1 MMRIKELAAASPD
14 AKVMFIITDEDV
26 KELTGIRNLTRDEL
40 MHIRDFLGDW
50 LEGWVEG
57 VEKAVESLSRR
68 EP

>member
-1 MMRIKELAAASPD
+1 MMTLKEWAKTSPD
-14 AKVMFIITDEDV
+14 TKVLFIVTDEDV
-26 KELTGIRNLTRDEL
+26 KELTALKNPTRDEL
-40 MHIRDFLGDW
+40 AHIRDFLGDW